1 MINSAVFSVV
11 YPGVERYIPEFLC
24 SLSKQTDKDFSL
36 FLINDGLADLEI
48 FLKKVDFDVQVVEK
62 VGLPAKL
69 RKIGIEWVVSKGAEI
84 IIFADADDY
93 FENNRIEV
101 SKKML
106 VHCDIVCN
114 EMLLVG
120 EEVSQPTLMLEKF
133 FDDKTEINISDIATG
148 NCMGLSNTALRI
160 DSISRDIESI
170 PNNIIAF
177 DWALFAMCIHAGA
190 RAVFTKETQ
199 TYYRQHNNNTAFIQ
213 CFSEQQ
219 IIRGVKVKRDH
230 YQLLSKFYKEYV
242 SLADLFESL
251 FSRLQNN
258 NSLKQKYCQAVKQH
272 GSNVSLWWEPIKSF
286 EDLGL

>member
-1 MINSAVFSVV
+1 MNVAIFSVV
-11 YPGVERYIPEFLC
+11 YPGVEKYIPEFLS
-24 SLSKQTDKDFSL
+24 SLSRQTDKGFTL
-36 FLINDGLADLEI
+36 FLINDGFVGLKA
-48 FLKKVDFDVQVVEK
+48 FLKKTDLNVQVLEK
-62 VGLPAKL
+62 SSSPAEL

-93 FENNRIEV
+93 FENNRIEL

-106 VHCDIVCN
+106 IHYDIVCN

-120 EEVSQPTLMLEKF
+120 KEVSQPTLMLEKF
-133 FDDKTEINISDIATG
+133 FDDKTEINTSDIATD

-177 DWALFAMCIHAGA
+177 DWALFALCIHAGA
-190 RAVFTKETQ
+190 RAVFTKETK
-199 TYYRQHNNNTAFIQ
+199 TYYRQHPNNTASPQ

-219 IIRGVKVKRDH
+219 IMKGVEVKKDH

-251 FSRLQNN
+251 LSRLQNN
-258 NSLKQKYCQAVKQH
+258 NSLKQKYCQAVKQQ
-272 GSNVSLWWEPIKSF
+272 GSNISLWWEPIKSL
-286 EDLGL
+286 EELGI